1 MDGFDIILL
10 APATW
15 SVATSLP
22 QYTARELAKNNRV
35 LVVEPLTAASTLIR
49 EARWQ
54 KRKWTFKHGVA
65 QIGENLWLYTPPA
78 LGIPGHTRARFVSDF
93 NAHIATLL
101 INRIIRQLDFKNPLI
116 WTFGYNTSRL
126 VKYLSG
132 RLKLYDCGD
141 NFVAFAR
148 NERQRRLVQ
157 EYEAET
163 CKAVDLVF
171 ACSEL
176 LADTLRNLNHATYL
190 VPCAADLDFFGQA
203 THPETMVPQDLA
215 ALPKPIVGY
224 LGGCDPLR
232 LDVALIRHLA
242 LAHPEFTFAFV
253 GYIWFGFDTLKLADL
268 ANIHFLGSRPY
279 ADFPAYLKGMDV
291 CIAPFHRNELT
302 MYGDML
308 KIYEYLAAGKPVV
321 STTNPASCRL
331 RNCLQI
337 ADDPISFAAAIQR
350 ELNASPSA
358 QAERMLAVQ
367 PHTWE
372 NRVAEKWRLI
382 EPFLN

>member
-49 EARWQ
+49 EAHWQ
-54 KRKWTFKHGVA
+54 KRTWTFQHGIR

-78 LGIPGHTRARFVSDF
+78 LGLPGLTRARFVGGF
-93 NAHIATLL
+93 NARIATIL
-101 INRIIRQLDFKNPLI
+101 INRISRQLDFKNPLI
-116 WTFGYNTSRL
+116 WTFGYNTGRL
-126 VKYLSG
+126 VKYLPG

-141 NFVAFAR
+141 NFEAFAL
-148 NERQRRLVQ
+148 NERQRKLVQ

-176 LADTLRNLNHATYL
+176 LAEVRRKFNDKTYL
-190 VPCAADLDFFGQA
+190 VPCAADLEFFGQA
-203 THPETMVPQDLA
+203 AHPGTMVPQDLA
-215 ALPKPIVGY
+215 SLPKPIVGY

-232 LDVALIRHLA
+232 LDVTLIRHLA
-242 LAHPEFTFAFV
+242 LALPEYTFAFV
-253 GYIWFGFDTLKLADL
+253 GYIWFGFDTSTLADL
-268 ANIHFLGSRPY
+268 PNIHFLGSRPY

-331 RNCLQI
+331 RDSLQI

-350 ELNASPSA
+350 GLNASSSA
-358 QAERMLAVQ
+358 QAERILAVQ
-367 PHTWE
+367 PHTWK